1 VTPAGPAH
9 ARRGA
14 FGSTRAVA
22 RDAARMSAPLVLKI
36 GGRALESDGAPHEL
50 AGEIALTPGPLVLVH
65 GGGAEVSAWCERL
78 GIEPRFYDGLRVT
91 DAATLEVAAA
101 VLAGLA
107 NKRLVAVLRAAGIDA
122 VGLAAADGGIVE
134 ARPHPDVAML
144 GEVAA
149 VESVAPA
156 LLATLLAQGRV
167 PVLASIAAWR
177 GRLMNLN
184 ADDLAAAVAAALGA
198 RALVLLSDTPGLML
212 GGGRVAHL
220 PAASLEGAI
229 AHADVTGG
237 MLAKLRAAR
246 AALAGGIA
254 RVHIAAWEGPG
265 TLRALLAGAGSGT
278 TIEAHA
284 TTEVTHG

>member
-1 VTPAGPAH
+1 
-9 ARRGA
+9 
-14 FGSTRAVA
+14 
-22 RDAARMSAPLVLKI
+22 MNAPLVLKI
-36 GGRALESDGAPHEL
+36 GGRALESDGAPREL
-50 AGEIALTPGPLVLVH
+50 ATEIALTPGPLVLVH
-65 GGGAEVSAWCERL
+65 GGGAEVSAWCQRL
-78 GIEPRFYDGLRVT
+78 GIAPRFHDGLRVT
-91 DAATLEVAAA
+91 DPPTLEVAAA

-107 NKRLVAVLRAAGIDA
+107 NKRLVAVLRAGGIDA
-122 VGLAAADGGIVE
+122 VGLSAADGGIVE
-134 ARPHPDVAML
+134 VRPHPDAATL

-149 VESVAPA
+149 VESVHPT
-156 LLATLLAQGRV
+156 LLATLLGQGRV

-220 PAASLEGAI
+220 PAASLDGAM
-229 AHADVTGG
+229 AHPDVKGG
-237 MLAKLRAAR
+237 MLAKLHAAR
-246 AALAGGIA
+246 AAIAGGIT

-265 TLRALLAGAGSGT
+265 TLRALLAGAGPGT

-284 TTEVTHG
+284 NAEVTHG